1 MNSSPD
7 TASCNLDTEF
17 GRFVLH
23 GFKEAATGLEH
34 AALAVGKLAT
44 GEPVLTRLHSECL
57 TGDAFHS
64 LHCDCGKQL
73 QAALAAIAAEGRGV
87 LLYLRQ
93 EGRGIGLLNKIRAY
107 QLQEEGADTVDA
119 NRMLGLPDD
128 ARDYGFA
135 AGMLARMGV
144 GKVRLLT
151 NNPAKV
157 NALVAHGIDV
167 VERLPLEV
175 GKTRRNAAYMAT
187 KAARMNHLLG
197 VRAA

>member
-1 MNSSPD
+1 MNPIFES
-7 TASCNLDTEF
+7 ASCNLDTEF

-34 AALAVGKLAT
+34 AAMAVGNIAS
-44 GEPVLTRLHSECL
+44 GEPVLARLHSECL

-64 LHCDCGKQL
+64 MHCDCGKQL
-73 QAALAAIAAEGRGV
+73 QASLEAIAAEGRGV

-93 EGRGIGLLNKIRAY
+93 EGRGIGLINKIRAY
-107 QLQEEGADTVDA
+107 RLQEEGADTVDA

-128 ARDYGFA
+128 GFA
-135 AGMLARMGV
+135 ARMFGELGV
-144 GKVRLLT
+144 AKVRLLT
-151 NNPAKV
+151 NNPAKM
-157 NALVAHGIDV
+157 NALVAHGIAV

-187 KAARMNHLLG
+187 KAARMNHLLS
-197 VRAA
+197 VLAA

>member
-1 MNSSPD
+1 MNPPFE

-23 GFKEAATGLEH
+23 GFKESTSGLEH
-34 AALAVGKLAT
+34 AAMAVGNLLTA
-44 GEPVLTRLHSECL
+44 EPVLTRVHSECL

-73 QAALAAIAAEGRGV
+73 QASLQAITDEGRGV

-93 EGRGIGLLNKIRAY
+93 EGRGIGLINKIRAY
-107 QLQEEGADTVDA
+107 RLQEAGADTVDA

-128 ARDYGFA
+128 ARDYGVA
-135 AGMLARMGV
+135 ARILTSLGA
-144 GKVRLLT
+144 KKIRLLT

-157 NALVAHGIDV
+157 AGLAVHGIDV

-175 GKTRRNAAYMAT
+175 GKNGRNAAYMAT

-197 VRAA
+197 ALAS